1 MIGDSVPGLLY
12 VSMSSFLYLQT
23 RGKSKVPG
31 CQVYGGGP
39 NILLE

>member
-1 MIGDSVPGLLY
+1 MIGDSVRTTIRIH
-12 VSMSSFLYLQT
+12 VFIIYLQT

-31 CQVYGGGP
+31 CQVYGRGP